1 MVAAALVP
9 LLFAGC
15 GAEQSA
21 GSDDPGSSSAAH
33 NSSPPSSAPAS
44 PSRTQAPGKPAA
56 IGHASITVPTNWTV
70 DPGSDQSVTFN
81 DNKRSMACEIGETGG
96 WSGETRSKKNI
107 TEIAKEALADYPS
120 NWRRLPDLVVNG
132 VRLYHIRGTEAGHWN
147 DEYGTVGHGFYITVG
162 FDHDTVFAP
171 RTWQIKQMTKV
182 MKTFRLR

>member
-1 MVAAALVP
+1 M
-9 LLFAGC
+9 
-15 GAEQSA
+15 S
-21 GSDDPGSSSAAH
+21 
-33 NSSPPSSAPAS
+33 
-44 PSRTQAPGKPAA
+44 
-56 IGHASITVPTNWTV
+56 WTV

-81 DNKRSMACEIGETGG
+81 DNKRSMACEIGEIGG

-107 TEIAKEALADYPS
+107 TEISKEALTDYPP

-147 DEYGTVGHGFYITVG
+147 DEYGTVADGFYITVG

-171 RTWQIKQMTKV
+171 RPWQIKQMTKV